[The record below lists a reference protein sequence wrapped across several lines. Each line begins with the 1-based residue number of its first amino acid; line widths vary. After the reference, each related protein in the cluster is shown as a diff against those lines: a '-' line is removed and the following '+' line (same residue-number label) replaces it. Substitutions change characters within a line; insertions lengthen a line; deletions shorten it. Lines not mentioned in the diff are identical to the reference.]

1 MLAAQLIAC
10 FFLALSAA
18 FCFGPRLAVYGP
30 RAFKDMAQ
38 EGQVQFVG
46 GCLASILVLIFAAP
60 EFGAIFYTGGQ
71 SMTVAMIDI
80 LTLQYSLV

>member
-1 MLAAQLIAC
+1 
-10 FFLALSAA
+10 
-18 FCFGPRLAVYGP
+18 
-30 RAFKDMAQ
+30 MAQ